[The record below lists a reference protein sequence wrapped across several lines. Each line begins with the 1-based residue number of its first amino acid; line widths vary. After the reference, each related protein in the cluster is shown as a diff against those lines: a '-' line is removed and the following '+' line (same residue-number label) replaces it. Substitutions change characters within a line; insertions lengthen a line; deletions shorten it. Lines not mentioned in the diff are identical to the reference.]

1 MDLTCRTGETASI
14 VRSPLTCSQKHMAVA
29 ATSCVETW
37 GSFFGGLIGFFVV
50 VFWSG
55 VDWGLDLRLLFWAF
69 LIP

>member
-1 MDLTCRTGETASI
+1 
-14 VRSPLTCSQKHMAVA
+14 MAVA

-37 GSFFGGLIGFFVV
+37 GSFFGWLIGFFVV